1 MPEPFSHEHEAPVDP
16 ITSDFAS
23 LADCRSEFLF
33 RLRRQHFVG
42 VENENPLIAKPQI
55 FQRPVF
61 FLGPGTVELKLRDL
75 RPVASCD
82 LDRPVSTLRINH
94 ENFVGPGNRIKTARQ
109 IAGFVFDR

>member
-23 LADCRSEFLF
+23 LADCPRKFFF
-33 RLRRQHFVG
+33 RFRRQDFVG
-42 VENENPLIAKPQI
+42 VENENPLIPKPQI